1 VVGSAEDARRLAAL
15 AGAALRLVN
24 ETAAAGLIDAADRG
38 ETRVRLPIGPVLV
51 PLAAGR
57 IGRLYDEKLV
67 EALEHAGED
76 ALARA
81 CRIFGALGF
90 AVGTALDVER
100 ETDVDRVGDVVR
112 SIRIDHLELGFA
124 AAEEVVRS
132 APLHLLQ
139 AVALP
144 AGLPVA
150 GPSRGRAA
158 GGADRA
164 QGARRDRRPGRPRR
178 RILPFVLAR
187 ALGPRRRRR
196 ALEPGLCRAARPRVR
211 RRGARRRRH
220 AARVLVARRRAD
232 GG

>member
-1 VVGSAEDARRLAAL
+1 MVGSADDARRLAAL

-38 ETRVRLPIGPVLV
+38 ETRVRLPIEPVLV

-144 AGLPVA
+144 AAYLWRARAEAARLVA
-150 GPSRGRAA
+150 QIERKALAAIAAQAGRGAASCRLSWRELSGRAVDAEHVNRVCAALRGRGFGVEALDA
-158 GGADRA
+158 GGT
-164 QGARRDRRPGRPRR
+164 
-178 RILPFVLAR
+178 L
-187 ALGPRRRRR
+187 
-196 ALEPGLCRAARPRVR
+196 RVSW
-211 RRGARRRRH
+211 
-220 AARVLVARRRAD
+220 
-232 GG
+232 